1 MQMGV
6 NPAQAQGDPGRLE
19 RAVNRIVIVLL
30 AIFVLGFL
38 SVPHMRALEARKEG
52 MKLVELLEDYK
63 IEHGTYPKALEALGI
78 EVKYGS
84 EGARGI
90 RYRTYNDNTEFSLAC
105 FGRVPLTFLEVRDV
119 YSSESKDW
127 KTIRD

>member
-1 MQMGV
+1 M
-6 NPAQAQGDPGRLE
+6 
-19 RAVNRIVIVLL
+19 VNRFVIVLM

-63 IEHGTYPKALEALGI
+63 IEHGAYPNTLKALGV

-84 EGARGI
+84 EGTRGI
-90 RYRTYNDNTEFSLAC
+90 RYRTYPESAKFTLAC

-119 YSSESKDW
+119 YSSDTKDW
-127 KTIRD
+127 RTIRD